1 MPRKKTE
8 TGFSKQKVGIIGD
21 SFYWGWQ
28 NRGLNKMNS
37 KSDKIFFAGNKF
49 RSVFCWTQKNTKQKN
64 KTSEQTDLT
73 PLPLLRS
80 ACRIILRF

>member
-1 MPRKKTE
+1 MPRKKTK

-21 SFYWGWQ
+21 SCYWGWQ

-37 KSDKIFFAGNKF
+37 KSDNFFFAGNKF
-49 RSVFCWTQKNTKQKN
+49 WSVFCWTQKNTKQEK

-80 ACRIILRF
+80 ACRIIIRF